1 MFYKILNKFSYI
13 FFALIYLLLF
23 CFFFKTK
30 MDSII
35 FVLLSVTTLFL
46 TLQFV
51 KDILIEFFAM
61 SNRNDNNITQKYF
74 NFDFMKT
81 YPFFFIVIKMFID
94 IPIFVYIP
102 ICLAMIYVTF
112 IFTYIIFIKAMP
124 KNNSQDSLSIP
135 ISNLNIGKIKTMKTI
150 FIFDMLFLLLL
161 IFILKYVPNEV
172 LSKNKG
178 VNVANGM
185 SIFSTVASLLSS
197 AYLIYIDLQL
207 NGIQNSIADGSSG
220 SGFS

>member
-1 MFYKILNKFSYI
+1 
-13 FFALIYLLLF
+13 
-23 CFFFKTK
+23 
-30 MDSII
+30 
-35 FVLLSVTTLFL
+35 
-46 TLQFV
+46 
-51 KDILIEFFAM
+51 
-61 SNRNDNNITQKYF
+61 
-74 NFDFMKT
+74 
-81 YPFFFIVIKMFID
+81 
-94 IPIFVYIP
+94 
-102 ICLAMIYVTF
+102 
-112 IFTYIIFIKAMP
+112 MP